1 MAMKS
6 ATVLESSVRSEPAG
20 TLIRKLRASLGL
32 SQEVLSN
39 VLGVSVRTVVR
50 WEREGDEPPPLE
62 RERLEWVSELVEI
75 ARTIM
80 EDVDVGRWFRT
91 PKAALGG
98 RRPVD
103 LLGSLRGLQQIQR
116 LLESIR
122 WGTF

>member
-1 MAMKS
+1 MKS
-6 ATVLESSVRSEPAG
+6 ATALKSAEQSQAAG
-20 TLIRKLRASLGL
+20 AVIRRLRDALGL
-32 SQEVLSN
+32 SQEVLAG

-62 RERLEWVSELVEI
+62 RERLEWVAELVDI
-75 ARTIM
+75 ARSIM
-80 EDVDVGRWFRT
+80 EDEDVGPWFKT

-116 LLESIR
+116 LLESTR

>member
-1 MAMKS
+1 MKTATAVES
-6 ATVLESSVRSEPAG
+6 AEQTEIAG
-20 TLIRKLRASLGL
+20 ALIRRIRNALGL
-32 SQEVLSN
+32 SQEVLAG

-50 WEREGDEPPPLE
+50 WEREGDVPPPIE
-62 RERLEWVSELVEI
+62 RERLEWVAELVDV

-80 EDVDVGRWFRT
+80 DEEDVGRWFKT

-98 RRPVD
+98 RRPVE

-116 LLESIR
+116 VLEATR

>member
-1 MAMKS
+1 MKS
-6 ATVLESSVRSEPAG
+6 ATLLEPSARSEPAG
-20 TLIRKLRASLGL
+20 VLIRKLRDSLGL
-32 SQEVLSN
+32 SQEIFSS

-80 EDVDVGRWFRT
+80 EDGDVGPWFKT

-116 LLESIR
+116 LLESTR

>member
-1 MAMKS
+1 MKS
-6 ATVLESSVRSEPAG
+6 ATALKSAERSQAAG
-20 TLIRKLRASLGL
+20 AVIRRLRDALGL
-32 SQEVLSN
+32 SQEVLAG

-62 RERLEWVSELVEI
+62 RERLEWMAELVDV

-80 EDVDVGRWFRT
+80 ENEDVGPWFKT
-91 PKAALGG
+91 PKAALDG

-116 LLESIR
+116 LLESTR
-122 WGTF
+122 WGTL

>member
-1 MAMKS
+1 MKS
-6 ATVLESSVRSEPAG
+6 ATALKSAEQNQAAG
-20 TLIRKLRASLGL
+20 AVIRRLRDALGL
-32 SQEVLSN
+32 SQEVLAG

-62 RERLEWVSELVEI
+62 RERLEWVAELVDV

-80 EDVDVGRWFRT
+80 EDEDVGPWFKT
-91 PKAALGG
+91 PKAAFGG

-116 LLESIR
+116 VLESTR